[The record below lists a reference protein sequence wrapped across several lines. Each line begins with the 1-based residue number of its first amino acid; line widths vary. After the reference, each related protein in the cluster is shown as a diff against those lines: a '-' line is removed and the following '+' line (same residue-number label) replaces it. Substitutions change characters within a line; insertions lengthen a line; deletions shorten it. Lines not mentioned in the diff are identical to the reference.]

1 MVITQIKFAGSHPVM
16 DNPHLRTQEQIEK
29 LVIKAGRI
37 NAAIGVKLMGLQH
50 FLQQPIDP
58 SE

>member
-1 MVITQIKFAGSHPVM
+1 M